1 MKLAASLIIDL
12 AFVPCE
18 PAAGELRTAK
28 RCESRDNLYSKSLLS
43 QARGRRLREEEIRRI
58 YGLGGVSAGDSVVS
72 AGDSVVS
79 AGDSVVAAGDSV
91 VVAGDSV
98 IEAGLV
104 VSVVV
109 GGLVAAGLATG
120 SVVSVFCSHAAR
132 SAALAR
138 MQMYFFIML
147 IGRDI
152 LL

>member
-1 MKLAASLIIDL
+1 LEKRMKLAASLIIDL

-72 AGDSVVS
+72 AGDSVV
-79 AGDSVVAAGDSV
+79 AAGDSV

-98 IEAGLV
+98 IEAGLA

>member
-72 AGDSVVS
+72 AGDSVV
-79 AGDSVVAAGDSV
+79 AAGDSV

-98 IEAGLV
+98 IEAGLA